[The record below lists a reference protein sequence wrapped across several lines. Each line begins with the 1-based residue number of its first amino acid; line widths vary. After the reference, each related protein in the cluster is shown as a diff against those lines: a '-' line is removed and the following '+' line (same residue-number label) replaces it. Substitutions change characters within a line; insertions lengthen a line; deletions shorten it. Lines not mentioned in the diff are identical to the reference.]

1 MTASRFSVSKAA
13 SSCLPV
19 TSSTSTPNPSPTPA
33 MQARKVTR
41 AMMIMSISTITNSLK
56 NHRYMA
62 VTSRWLISPS
72 RMVWPY

>member
-19 TSSTSTPNPSPTPA
+19 TSSTSTPNPSPTLA

-41 AMMIMSISTITNSLK
+41 AMMIMSINTITNSL
-56 NHRYMA
+56 
-62 VTSRWLISPS
+62 
-72 RMVWPY
+72 